1 MILFKNYLS
10 LHPKPF
16 FMKKL
21 LFVLALTLLSVTS
34 YAQTIF
40 VRTIDLTIGIKE
52 NNKIEWQEPSAQS
65 ILIKIDNT
73 VMVIYSAKVQT
84 FRVITYD
91 GQYNNGVK
99 RWYCSDEKGL
109 NCYLYMSTA
118 DPKTGIISIGLEYDD
133 LAYYY
138 RGRQE

>member
-1 MILFKNYLS
+1 
-10 LHPKPF
+10 
-16 FMKKL
+16 MKKL

-40 VRTIDLTIGIKE
+40 VRTIDLTIGLKD
-52 NNKIEWQEPSAQS
+52 NNKVEWQEPTAQS

-73 VMVIYSAKVQT
+73 VMVIYSSKVQT

-91 GQYNNGVK
+91 VKYENGVK

-109 NCYLYMSTA
+109 NCYLYMSPVDEDTN
-118 DPKTGIISIGLEYDD
+118 IISIGLEYDD
-133 LAYYY
+133 LSYYY
-138 RGRQE
+138 RGRIE